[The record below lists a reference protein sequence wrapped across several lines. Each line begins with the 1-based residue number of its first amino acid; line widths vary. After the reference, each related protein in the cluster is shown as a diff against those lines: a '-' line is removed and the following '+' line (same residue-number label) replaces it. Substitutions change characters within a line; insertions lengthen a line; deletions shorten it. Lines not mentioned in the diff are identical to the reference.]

1 MPYFFHLPPT
11 TNFATLH
18 ACLDIFFPTH
28 WFRGNQENR
37 PCLFWLT
44 WITCQ
49 RTPSPFGLIR
59 SKGDAVLGFRV
70 SVQLIWYID
79 LFIYFV
85 LTCFSFY
92 FSLFCF
98 YAFLITLLTMFILML
113 CFSFFFL
120 WFAFF
125 FHLLLFLLFVPHSSD
140 LHPLVDFQFFF
151 TLNSDSYFLLFLL
164 SPYFPIYLVI
174 LVFWYFLVFYFFRSF
189 LEGPRQL

>member
-125 FHLLLFLLFVPHSSD
+125 FSPTPVLTFCSSLFRLASFSWLSIFFYSEFWLVFLTLLTFPLLSHISGHSCFLIFSCLLFF
-140 LHPLVDFQFFF
+140 
-151 TLNSDSYFLLFLL
+151 
-164 SPYFPIYLVI
+164 
-174 LVFWYFLVFYFFRSF
+174 
-189 LEGPRQL
+189 